1 MKYTE
6 ETIKTDFSYRAR
18 DHYNQGLIELL
29 NLYYDR
35 IKNMPI
41 DEVKKLLPIDHHG
54 YNGTYLEDWMIRE
67 APHTTKRFPFSI
79 IGDIWSW
86 YGDKTTSSVVLQV
99 QDMKSNQ
106 PSTYFLCVRELTVD
120 LDAIPNL
127 STTALSSLS
136 GSDISVSST
145 EASSISKGQWYV
157 MKNRGR
163 NGYAFEDNGS
173 MKNRA
178 AAPSGSATE
187 NAKFLVRF
195 VNAGDDK
202 YYLQNGSW

>member
-86 YGDKTTSSVVLQV
+86 YGDKTTSSVV
-99 QDMKSNQ
+99 
-106 PSTYFLCVRELTVD
+106 F
-120 LDAIPNL
+120 
-127 STTALSSLS
+127 
-136 GSDISVSST
+136 
-145 EASSISKGQWYV
+145 
-157 MKNRGR
+157 
-163 NGYAFEDNGS
+163 
-173 MKNRA
+173 A
-178 AAPSGSATE
+178 AANSKEELYRKLLIQYLDHLYPPRYDGE
-187 NAKFLVRF
+187 KEEFDKI
-195 VNAGDDK
+195 VNAINK
-202 YYLQNGSW
+202 Y